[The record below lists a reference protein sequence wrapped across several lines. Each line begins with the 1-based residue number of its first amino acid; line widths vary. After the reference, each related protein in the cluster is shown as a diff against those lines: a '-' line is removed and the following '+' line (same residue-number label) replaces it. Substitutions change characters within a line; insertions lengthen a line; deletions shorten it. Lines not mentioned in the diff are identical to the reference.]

1 MASSKKLAE
10 QNVFERLALVLP
22 DASAALAGDDL
33 DLRARAVLAILLDR
47 VSGGGF
53 DAFLPST
60 SDPRVCPNCNQPA
73 DSKTS
78 PYCSDCCRQEAAFV
92 RQMRDSLANGT
103 IFDEHRQTMKGE
115 VLWRLLGAGLPRR
128 LALVPEKARE
138 RVFKRTEGKCE
149 ICGAPA
155 TTIDNTGSG

>member
-22 DASAALAGDDL
+22 DAASAAVGDDL
-33 DLRARAVLAILLDR
+33 DLRARAVLAILLSR
-47 VSGGGF
+47 LKEGGF
-53 DAFLPST
+53 NVLPCA
-60 SDPRVCPNCNQPA
+60 SDPRLCPNCNQPA
-73 DSKTS
+73 ESKTS

-92 RQMRDSLANGT
+92 RQMRDSIANGT

-128 LALVPEKARE
+128 LSLVPEKARE
-138 RVFKRTEGKCE
+138 RVFKRAEGKCE
-149 ICGAPA
+149 ICGATA